1 MRPDASSRPP
11 AATRSPHARSA
22 ARRQKERFGLKTI
35 IIGGGIMGLCSAWAL
50 RRAGHEVVLYEQG
63 PIPNPLGSSCDQH
76 RLIRY
81 TYGDMAGYARMV
93 ALAYPAW
100 QRLWDD
106 LGRSHYRETGTLAI
120 ARERDDW
127 VRQSRQGLADLGV
140 PFEIWQPDEIA
151 THLPFLQLG
160 SPRYALYT
168 PSGGVLFAELILR
181 DLADHLR
188 TRGVDVQTAAPV
200 RELDPVRATVWLA
213 DGRQE
218 SADLLIV
225 ATGPWTARLLPTMAT
240 RITPSRQVAAYL
252 EPPSEQIEAWRRA
265 PAVLDQV
272 EAATGG
278 FYALPP
284 VDGTALKVGDH
295 GFSRR
300 GQPDRERE
308 PTAEDLAA
316 ALAVARTR
324 FVDFERYR
332 VQGART
338 CFYSVA
344 EGERFI
350 VEPIER
356 AWVLA
361 GFSGHGFKFGT
372 VIGEMLAQTLAG
384 ARAAVDL
391 SDWAAGEA

>member
-1 MRPDASSRPP
+1 LR
-11 AATRSPHARSA
+11 
-22 ARRQKERFGLKTI
+22 TI

-50 RRAGHEVVLYEQG
+50 RRAGHQVVLYEQG
-63 PIPNPLGSSCDQH
+63 AIPNPLGSSCDQH

-81 TYGDMAGYARMV
+81 TYGDMTGYARMV
-93 ALAYPAW
+93 ALAYTAW

-106 LGRSHYRETGTLAI
+106 LGRSHYHETGTLVI

-127 VRQSRQGLADLGV
+127 VRQSRQGLADMAV

-151 THLPFLQLG
+151 ARLPFLDPD

-168 PSGGVLFAELILR
+168 PSGGVLFAERILA

-188 TRGVDVQTAAPV
+188 ARGAAVHTATPV
-200 RELDPVRATVWLA
+200 RDLDPARATLRLA
-213 DGRQE
+213 DGRQD

-225 ATGPWTARLLPTMAT
+225 AAGPWTARLLSAMAP

-252 EPPSEQIEAWRRA
+252 EPPPEQLEAWRRA

-272 EAATGG
+272 EAAKGG
-278 FYALPP
+278 FYAVPP
-284 VDGTALKVGDH
+284 VGGTALKVGDH
-295 GFSRR
+295 GFSLR

-308 PTAEDLAA
+308 PTSEDIAA

-324 FVDFERYR
+324 LVAFERYR
-332 VQGART
+332 IQGART

-344 EGERFI
+344 EAERFV
-350 VEPIER
+350 VEPLER
-356 AWVLA
+356 AWALA
-361 GFSGHGFKFGT
+361 GFSGHGFKFGA
-372 VIGEMLAQTLAG
+372 VIGEMLATTVDGTHAP
-384 ARAAVDL
+384 AAL
-391 SDWAAGEA
+391 TDWAAGRA